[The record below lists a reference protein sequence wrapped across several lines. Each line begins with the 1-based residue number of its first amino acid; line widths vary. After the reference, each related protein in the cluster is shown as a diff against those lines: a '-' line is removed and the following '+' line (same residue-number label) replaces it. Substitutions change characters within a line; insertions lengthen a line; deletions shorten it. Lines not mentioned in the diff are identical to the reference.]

1 MKSKAFIL
9 HQITE
14 LLDKNRGFCEEEIV
28 KWRDENA
35 DKTVYEL
42 LVIKKELSEKIEFQ
56 DHMCSWTEENSLC
69 HLID

>member
-9 HQITE
+9 QQITE

-28 KWRDENA
+28 KWKDEN
-35 DKTVYEL
+35 DTKTVYEL

-56 DHMCSWTEENSLC
+56 DVSIMKWFREENE
-69 HLID
+69 

>member
-42 LVIKKELSEKIEFQ
+42 LVIKKELSEKIEFH
-56 DHMCSWTEENSLC
+56 DVSIMKWFREENE
-69 HLID
+69 

>member
-56 DHMCSWTEENSLC
+56 DVSIMKWFREENE
-69 HLID
+69 

>member
-28 KWRDENA
+28 KWKDENA
-35 DKTVYEL
+35 TKTVYEL

-56 DHMCSWTEENSLC
+56 DVSIMKWFREENE
-69 HLID
+69 